1 MPFFSVTL
9 KQGANY
15 TVRIA
20 DGVNGTAVSFIT
32 LNKADRIAAAQPES
46 VAAGAT
52 TDFAQNFGAKIDRL
66 ILILSP
72 RVGGSVSVTVL
83 DANNNPIAPTDTYNG
98 DATVQ
103 FDVKAL

>member
-9 KQGANY
+9 KRGVNY
-15 TVRIA
+15 TFRIA
-20 DGVNGTAVSFIT
+20 DGVNGTAVSFIQI
-32 LNKADRIAAAQPES
+32 NKADRIAAAQPET
-46 VAAGAT
+46 VGGGAT

-66 ILILSP
+66 VLILTP
-72 RVGGSVSVTVL
+72 GNGGSVSVTVL

-103 FDVKAL
+103 YDVKAL

>member
-9 KQGANY
+9 KQGVNY

-32 LNKADRIAAAQPES
+32 LNKADRIAAAQPET
-46 VAAGAT
+46 VGGGAT
-52 TDFAQNFGAKIDRL
+52 MDFAQNFSAKIDRV
-66 ILILSP
+66 ILLLSP
-72 RVGGSVSVTVL
+72 RVGGSVSLTVL

-103 FDVKAL
+103 FEVKAL